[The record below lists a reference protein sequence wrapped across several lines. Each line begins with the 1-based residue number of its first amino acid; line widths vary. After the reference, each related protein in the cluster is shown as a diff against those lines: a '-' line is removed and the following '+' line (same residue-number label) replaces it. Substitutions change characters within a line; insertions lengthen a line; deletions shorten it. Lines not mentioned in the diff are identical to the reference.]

1 MTGGT
6 PASNQRRRLL
16 RGLLAAAGLGCG
28 MRVSADVVEVRRI
41 GLLSTHTGEELEL
54 DYFSGGAYQPEA
66 LAAFDQ
72 LLRDHRTGEVAP
84 IDPRLFDLLHKLA
97 AGAGCAARF
106 AVISGYRSPLTN
118 AMLNARSSGVASRSL
133 HMQGLAIDVRLP
145 GCPSDRLRDLA
156 LGRQVGGVGYYRASD
171 FVHLDVGRIRSWS
184 G

>member
-1 MTGGT
+1 MIDGT

-28 MRVSADVVEVRRI
+28 MRVAADVVEVRRI
-41 GLLSTHTGEELEL
+41 GFRSTHTGEELEL
-54 DYFSGGAYQPEA
+54 DYFSGGAYQPQA

-84 IDPRLFDLLHKLA
+84 IDPRLFDLLHELA
-97 AGAGCAARF
+97 AGAACVARY

-118 AMLNARSSGVASRSL
+118 AMLNARSSGVASHSL
-133 HMQGLAIDVRLP
+133 HMQGLAIDVRLT

-156 LGRQVGGVGYYRASD
+156 LGRLAGGVGYYRASD
-171 FVHLDVGRIRSWS
+171 FVHLDVGRVRSWS